1 MQDISYTIDEENIA
15 HLNPYPDK
23 MHVELNGDKMHH
35 GKTKLKKPKRS
46 IDCEEKVKC
55 SAKESAESKY
65 RYSCDKRQFF
75 NKRICIALQ
84 CDITYL
90 FFLAQWVYKYKT
102 CVALGRLKC
111 MF

>member
-1 MQDISYTIDEENIA
+1 MIMQDISYTIDEENIA

-55 SAKESAESKY
+55 SAKESAESK
-65 RYSCDKRQFF
+65 
-75 NKRICIALQ
+75 
-84 CDITYL
+84 
-90 FFLAQWVYKYKT
+90 
-102 CVALGRLKC
+102 
-111 MF
+111 